1 MEENL
6 VLSQEMEIGA
16 KIIGKTVIEAAKI
29 CNQITEKGGEDSK
42 ELVNLV
48 LSRCEVLKAE
58 ILAIAC
64 SEVNLE
70 QKQEMMQTEENA
82 AYDYFNSILAQI
94 C

>member
-1 MEENL
+1 MQEKAL
-6 VLSQEMEIGA
+6 LSEEMEMGA

-29 CNQITEKGGEDSK
+29 CNQITEKGGEESK

-48 LSRCEVLKAE
+48 LGRCEVLKAE
-58 ILAIAC
+58 ILAIARC
-64 SEVNLE
+64 EVNIS
-70 QKQEMMQTEENA
+70 QKEEMMISEQNA

>member
-1 MEENL
+1 MEENR
-6 VLSQEMEIGA
+6 VMTEEMENGA
-16 KIIGKTVIEAAKI
+16 KIIGQAVIEAAKI

-58 ILAIAC
+58 ILAICCCQA
-64 SEVNLE
+64 NYN
-70 QKQEMMQTEENA
+70 QKIDMMKTERAA

-94 C
+94 S